1 MQLTTNTRA
10 FVEAEQYSSFIL
22 LNLHDGL
29 LPESFYR
36 NVTDFGSGD
45 TLHIKTIGT
54 VTIQDAAEDTP
65 LVYNPIETG
74 EITMSITDYKGD
86 AWYVTD
92 DIREDGT
99 DIDRLMAERA
109 SESTRAFQENFET
122 RFFEVTNAAQTDA
135 NANLVNGFAHRIAS
149 AVATSGHEGTF
160 SLDHLIAMRL
170 AFQKANVPDD
180 GNVFICD
187 GTVEATLNGLV
198 TVTHDVTPFGQK
210 ILEQGMA
217 RGMKFIM
224 NLFGWNIIT
233 SNRLDQGSMGDGT
246 TTITNGVANVFMNV
260 LDDQTKPIMHAWR
273 RMPKSEGER
282 NKDRA
287 RDEFVVR
294 SRYGFGVQR
303 VDTLGILITDST
315 KY

>member
-65 LVYNPIETG
+65 LIYNPIETG

-122 RFFEVTNAAQTDA
+122 RFLEVCNQAQTDVDP
-135 NANLVNGFAHRIAS
+135 NLVNGFAHRIAS
-149 AVATSGHEGTF
+149 AETDNVF
-160 SLDHLIAMRL
+160 SLDHMIAMRL

-198 TVTHDVTPFGQK
+198 TITHDVTPFGQK

-224 NLFGWNIIT
+224 NLFGWNVIT
-233 SNRLDQGSMGDGT
+233 SNRLEQGTFGDGT
-246 TTITNGVANVFMNV
+246 TSVTTGVANIFMNV

>member
-29 LPESFYR
+29 LPESFFR

-99 DIDRLMAERA
+99 DINRLMAERA

-122 RFFEVTNAAQTDA
+122 RFFEVTNQAQTDA
-135 NANLVNGFAHRIAS
+135 DANLINGFPHRIAS
-149 AVATSGHEGTF
+149 SETNNIF

-198 TVTHDVTPFGQK
+198 TITHDVTPFGQK

-233 SNRLDQGSMGDGT
+233 SNRLETGTFGDGT
-246 TTITNGVANVFMNV
+246 TEVTTGVANVFMNV

-315 KY
+315 KYQ